1 MFFESL
7 ARPHRN
13 GTSFFRDAYLYVPST
28 SGQETMVKK
37 VCEPKKINI
46 FKEGSTIS
54 MRSRLSK
61 NILQI
66 GLIESGSLAT
76 FWSDWRSV
84 TKVIA
89 NFLTPF

>member
-7 ARPHRN
+7 DPIERVLP
-13 GTSFFRDAYLYVPST
+13 
-28 SGQETMVKK
+28 
-37 VCEPKKINI
+37 
-46 FKEGSTIS
+46 
-54 MRSRLSK
+54 K
-61 NILQI
+61 NILKI
-66 GLIESGSLAT
+66 ELIESGSLAT